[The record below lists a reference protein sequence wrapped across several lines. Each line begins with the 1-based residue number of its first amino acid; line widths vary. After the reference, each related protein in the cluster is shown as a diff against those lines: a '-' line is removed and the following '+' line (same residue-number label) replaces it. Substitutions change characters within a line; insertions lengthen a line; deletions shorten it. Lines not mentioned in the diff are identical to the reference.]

1 MGQRDLSECGAGMV
15 LWCSVKQLF
24 KYLGCLLTPS
34 CMNNNLRWKKLSSS
48 AVFHSF
54 LPLCHHPAGK
64 MIICNVTGIAHRRP
78 QGESYD
84 QAIRNDET
92 GLWQCP
98 FCQQDNFPELS
109 EVGLLLLT
117 GLPLS
122 GACYQQE
129 HCVGFL
135 GGKVSEPRLCP
146 QCPRIPT

>member
-1 MGQRDLSECGAGMV
+1 MGQRDLSERDAGAV
-15 LWCSVKQLF
+15 LWWSVKQLF
-24 KYLGCLLTPS
+24 KYLGGLLKSS
-34 CMNNNLRWKKLSSS
+34 CINNNLRWRKLPSS
-48 AVFHSF
+48 AVLHSF
-54 LPLCHHPAGK
+54 LPLSHHPTGK

-122 GACYQQE
+122 GAC
-129 HCVGFL
+129 
-135 GGKVSEPRLCP
+135 
-146 QCPRIPT
+146 

>member
-1 MGQRDLSECGAGMV
+1 MRQRDLSERDAGTV
-15 LWCSVKQLF
+15 LWWSVKQLF
-24 KYLGCLLTPS
+24 KYLGALLTPS
-34 CMNNNLRWKKLSSS
+34 CMNNDLRWRELPSS

-54 LPLCHHPAGK
+54 LPFSHHPTGK

-109 EVGLLLLT
+109 EVGLLLL
-117 GLPLS
+117 LLS
-122 GACYQQE
+122 GACCQQE
-129 HCVGFL
+129 CCVRFL
-135 GGKVSEPRLCP
+135 GDKESEPRVCP
-146 QCPRIPT
+146 QCPRIPI